1 MDCHSNRTAWPWYS
15 GVAPAS
21 WLVVDDVKE
30 ARAEFNL
37 SEWGKLAPN
46 TAQEKR
52 KAMCAEVRDGEM
64 PPWQY
69 LLLHPEAKVRAE
81 DVAALCAGI

>member
-1 MDCHSNRTAWPWYS
+1 L
-15 GVAPAS
+15 VAA
-21 WLVVDDVKE
+21 DVKE

-52 KAMCAEVRDGEM
+52 KEMCAEVRDGEM

-69 LLLHPEAKVRAE
+69 LLLHPEAKLRAQ
-81 DVAALCAGI
+81 DVAVLCAGI